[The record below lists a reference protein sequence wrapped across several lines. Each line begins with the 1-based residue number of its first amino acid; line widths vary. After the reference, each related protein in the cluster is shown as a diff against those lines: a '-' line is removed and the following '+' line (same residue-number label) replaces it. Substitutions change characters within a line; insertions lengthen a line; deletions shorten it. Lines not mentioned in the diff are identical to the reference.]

1 MEVTAPFQ
9 PLANGILVDLK
20 IHINGYCPVRKKA
33 VPLHRKNKTGFMR
46 NKYILVCLAVAFV
59 LPSHAQRQ
67 DVMKQ
72 TVEYL
77 ASQQLA
83 GRFPATIGDTLAS
96 EFIVNELRGL
106 KLKPIIK
113 GKKDVAYFQDFT
125 YGKTKEQERTT
136 HNIIAVL
143 PGKDKKLRHE
153 YVVVGSHYDHL
164 GLGGKN
170 SGSRRPD
177 TLGVHPGAD
186 DNASGDAVVLELA
199 KYFKNERARRSII
212 FAFFGAEEQ
221 GLIGSKNFLE
231 WMKKDDAKRINLP
244 VDKKGIVAM
253 VNLDMVGRMRDNAM
267 SVSGT
272 GTSSE
277 FKAMAEAAA
286 EQTKLNISCTPD
298 GYGPSDHASFVAQE
312 IPVLFLTTGGHME
325 YHTPDDVPS
334 TLNYDGMQQTLDFS
348 KALITKIANM
358 PTTPDYIS
366 VPSTNKMKHGK
377 FKVTLGLMPDVMGA
391 SRIPGLRADI
401 VVAGKSAHNAG
412 IRSGDIIQEIDGKPV
427 TNMDDYMQRLS
438 ELEPDT
444 TVPVKVLR
452 DEKTL
457 TFQVHLVGK
466 VKK

>member
-1 MEVTAPFQ
+1 
-9 PLANGILVDLK
+9 
-20 IHINGYCPVRKKA
+20 
-33 VPLHRKNKTGFMR
+33 MR

-77 ASQQLA
+77 ASQQLG

-143 PGKDKKLRHE
+143 PGKDKKLRYE

-199 KYFKNERARRSII
+199 KYFKKVRARRSII

-348 KALITKIANM
+348 KSLITKIANM
-358 PTTPDYIS
+358 PTKPDYIS

-444 TVPVKVLR
+444 TIPVKVLR
-452 DEKTL
+452 NEEIL
-457 TFQVHLVGK
+457 TFQVHLMPA
-466 VKK
+466 KK

>member
-1 MEVTAPFQ
+1 MEIICKVE
-9 PLANGILVDLK
+9 V
-20 IHINGYCPVRKKA
+20 KA
-33 VPLHRKNKTGFMR
+33 KWV
-46 NKYILVCLAVAFV
+46 IV
-59 LPSHAQRQ
+59 LPFFLFVFLPLSAQKQ
-67 DVMKQ
+67 DGMRQ

-77 ASQQLA
+77 ASQELG
-83 GRFPATIGDTLAS
+83 GRFPATVGDTLAS
-96 EFIVNELRGL
+96 EYIVSQLRSL
-106 KLKPIIK
+106 KLKPIVK
-113 GKKDVAYFQDFT
+113 GKKIGYFQDFT
-125 YGKTKEQERTT
+125 YGKTPEQERTT

-143 PGKDKKLRHE
+143 PGNDKRLKHE
-153 YVVVGSHYDHL
+153 YIVVGSHYDHL
-164 GLGGKN
+164 GMGGKD

-177 TLGVHPGAD
+177 TLAVHPGAD

-199 KYFKNERARRSII
+199 KHFKKARSPRSII

-231 WMKKDDAKRINLP
+231 WMNKDDAQRINLP
-244 VDKKGIVAM
+244 ADKKGIVAM
-253 VNLDMVGRMRDNAM
+253 VNLDMVGRMRDHAM

-277 FKAMAEAAA
+277 FKTMAETAAA
-286 EQTKLNISCTPD
+286 QTNLNISCTPD

-348 KALITKIANM
+348 KELITRLANL

-366 VPSTNKMKHGK
+366 VPSSNTMKHAK

-401 VVAGKSAHNAG
+401 VVAGKPAHEAG

-427 TNMDDYMQRLS
+427 KNMDEYMQRLS
-438 ELEPDT
+438 ELEPDIT
-444 TVPVKVLR
+444 IPVKVLR
-452 DEKTL
+452 GEEIL
-457 TFQVHLVGK
+457 TFQVHLK
-466 VKK
+466 PAKK

>member
-1 MEVTAPFQ
+1 MSNKLLILT
-9 PLANGILVDLK
+9 LA
-20 IHINGYCPVRKKA
+20 CA
-33 VPLHRKNKTGFMR
+33 
-46 NKYILVCLAVAFV
+46 LAV
-59 LPSHAQRQ
+59 STQAQKQ
-67 DVMKQ
+67 DDMKK

-77 ASQQLA
+77 ASQELG
-83 GRFPATIGDTLAS
+83 GRYPGTHGDTLAS
-96 EFIVNELRGL
+96 EYIARQLCSM
-106 KLKPIIK
+106 KLKPIVK
-113 GKKDVAYFQDFT
+113 GKKSTGYYQDFT
-125 YGKTKEQERTT
+125 YGKTEKRTT

-143 PGKDKKLRHE
+143 PGNDKILKNE
-153 YVVVGSHYDHL
+153 YIVVGSHYDHL
-164 GLGGKN
+164 GLGGKD

-186 DNASGDAVVLELA
+186 DNASGDAVVLQLA
-199 KYFKNERARRSII
+199 KHFAKTGSPRSII
-212 FAFFGAEEQ
+212 FMFFGAEEQ
-221 GLIGSKNFLE
+221 GLVGSKMFID
-231 WMKKDDAKRINLP
+231 WMKQTDDQRINLP
-244 VDKKGIVAM
+244 NNIKGVVSM

-348 KALITKIANM
+348 KLLITQIANM

>member
-1 MEVTAPFQ
+1 MNRICKLEVKAKWVMILPFYLFTLL
-9 PLANGILVDLK
+9 PL
-20 IHINGYCPVRKKA
+20 
-33 VPLHRKNKTGFMR
+33 
-46 NKYILVCLAVAFV
+46 
-59 LPSHAQRQ
+59 SAQKQ
-67 DVMKQ
+67 DAMKQ

-77 ASQQLA
+77 ASQELG
-83 GRFPATIGDTLAS
+83 GRFPATVGDTLAS
-96 EFIVNELRGL
+96 EYIVSQLRSL

-113 GKKDVAYFQDFT
+113 GKKKIGYYHDFT
-125 YGKTKEQERTT
+125 YGKTQAEERTT

-143 PGKDKKLRHE
+143 PGKDKQLKHE
-153 YVVVGSHYDHL
+153 FIVVGSHYDHL
-164 GLGGKN
+164 GMGGKD

-199 KYFKNERARRSII
+199 KYFKKARSPRSII

-231 WMKKDDAKRINLP
+231 WMKKADARRINLP
-244 VDKKGIVAM
+244 QDKKGIVAM
-253 VNLDMVGRMRDNAM
+253 VNLDMVGRMRDHAM

-286 EQTKLNISCTPD
+286 EQTNVNISCTPD

-348 KALITKIANM
+348 KELITRIANM

-427 TNMDDYMQRLS
+427 KNMDDYMQRLS

-444 TVPVKVLR
+444 TIPVKVLR
-452 DEKTL
+452 NEEIL
-457 TFQVHLVGK
+457 TFQVHLMPA
-466 VKK
+466 KK

>member
-1 MEVTAPFQ
+1 MAF
-9 PLANGILVDLK
+9 
-20 IHINGYCPVRKKA
+20 
-33 VPLHRKNKTGFMR
+33 
-46 NKYILVCLAVAFV
+46 AFV
-59 LPSHAQRQ
+59 MQMHAQKQ
-67 DVMKQ
+67 DAMKQ

-77 ASQQLA
+77 ASQELG
-83 GRFPATIGDTLAS
+83 GRFPATVGDTLAS
-96 EFIVNELRGL
+96 EYIVSQLRSL

-113 GKKDVAYFQDFT
+113 GKKKIGYYHDFT
-125 YGKTKEQERTT
+125 YGKTQAEERTT

-143 PGKDKKLRHE
+143 PGKDKQLKHE
-153 YVVVGSHYDHL
+153 YIVVGSHYDHL
-164 GLGGKN
+164 GMGGKD

-199 KYFKNERARRSII
+199 KYFKKARSPRSII

-231 WMKKDDAKRINLP
+231 WMKKADAQRINLP
-244 VDKKGIVAM
+244 QDKKGIVAM
-253 VNLDMVGRMRDNAM
+253 VNLDMVGRMRDHAM

-277 FKAMAEAAA
+277 FKTMAEAAA
-286 EQTKLNISCTPD
+286 EQTNVNISCTPD

-348 KALITKIANM
+348 KELITRIANM

-427 TNMDDYMQRLS
+427 KNMDDYMQRLS

-444 TVPVKVLR
+444 TIPVKVLR
-452 DEKTL
+452 NEEIL
-457 TFQVHLVGK
+457 TFQVHLMK
-466 VKK
+466 R